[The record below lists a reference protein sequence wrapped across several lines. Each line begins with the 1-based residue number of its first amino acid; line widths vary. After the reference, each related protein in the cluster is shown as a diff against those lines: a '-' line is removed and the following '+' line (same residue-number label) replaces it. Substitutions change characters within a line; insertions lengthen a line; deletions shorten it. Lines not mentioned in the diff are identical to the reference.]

1 MRDSKTAARSLR
13 AIKTGV
19 WSDRCYTIKSR
30 AFVACLRRGPL
41 KDLPIGDFVFY
52 PTHGVAKVMR
62 KEDMNFD
69 QEPQE
74 FYVLELQKGGSL
86 FIPTAGVN
94 GLGLRPLVSPAKAKK
109 LLKKVVTVPATDAK
123 VAQMN
128 TKDRTAK
135 YAEDLKTGESELYT
149 EVLQELRHRAIED
162 KLTTSERHLFDK
174 ARHYFVTELSTVL
187 DRPPKEI
194 EDEVAIPPSG

>member
-1 MRDSKTAARSLR
+1 M
-13 AIKTGV
+13 
-19 WSDRCYTIKSR
+19 DRR
-30 AFVACLRRGPL
+30 LPL
-41 KDLPIGDFVFY
+41 KDLPIGDYIFY
-52 PTHGVAKVMR
+52 PTHGVAKVIR
-62 KEDMNFD
+62 KEDMQFD
-69 QEPQE
+69 DTPQE

-109 LLKKVVTVPATDAK
+109 LLKKAK
-123 VAQMN
+123 TAPPKDTKTQKMT

-149 EVLQELRHRAIED
+149 EVLQELRFRAIED
-162 KLTTSERHLFDK
+162 KLTTSERNLLEK
-174 ARHYFVTELSTVL
+174 ARHYFVSELATVL

-194 EDEVAIPPSG
+194 EDEVAIPTAG